1 MAPLSRW
8 LTQDPGWTGC
18 LGGSCWSSTPG
29 TRRSSPSCSCGTTSR
44 PGWGRSLRPSR
55 VMYRYLLQLSCCGG
69 AGPGDWAANGRGL
82 VEVKEI
88 GVTAGLARAGAR
100 RLEVPWS
107 CCRWV
112 SGVSRSADIVLWCRN
127 SSSAGPCD
135 PTQDSDTVYQKVR

>member
-1 MAPLSRW
+1 
-8 LTQDPGWTGC
+8 
-18 LGGSCWSSTPG
+18 
-29 TRRSSPSCSCGTTSR
+29 
-44 PGWGRSLRPSR
+44 
-55 VMYRYLLQLSCCGG
+55 MYRYLLQLSCCGG

-127 SSSAGPCD
+127 SSSAGQCD
-135 PTQDSDTVYQKVR
+135 PTQDSDTVYQQVR